1 MQLCDHFTQRLLSS
15 IVLLEIL
22 YLLIGIQEC
31 FLRQL
36 FQVKHRVQHRQL
48 AIDHLRSRV
57 GALGEEPIELVIDH
71 LEGQHGLDHTAGGL
85 TLLVDHLVEGALL
98 LGLVVFAG
106 DV

>member
-36 FQVKHRVQHRQL
+36 FQVEHRVQHSQL
-48 AIDHLRSRV
+48 AVDHFRGRV
-57 GALGEEPIELVIDH
+57 STLGEETFKLLIDH
-71 LEGQHGLDHTAGGL
+71 FEGQHGLRL
-85 TLLVDHLVEGALL
+85 ESRQEGP
-98 LGLVVFAG
+98 GQG
-106 DV
+106 Y